1 MHSSILILC
10 GLVLTILILPILIL
24 SSLILSALILHVRI
38 LCVLVV
44 LTLVVWLIPI
54 VLLVVGHVVVR
65 IHDVHVL
72 VMLLVRNIG
81 RRLPPTR
88 RSRTADHIGAV
99 SSSLYILPSRQM
111 AVTHR
116 AGLGI
121 E

>member
-10 GLVLTILILPILIL
+10 GWVLTILIL
-24 SSLILSALILHVRI
+24 SSLILSTLILRVRI

-44 LTLVVWLIPI
+44 LTLVVWLIT
-54 VLLVVGHVVVR
+54 VVRLVVGHVVR
-65 IHDVHVL
+65 IHSIHVL
-72 VMLLVRNIG
+72 VVLLVRNIG

-116 AGLGI
+116 AGLGV